1 MSNATISS
9 IGQVNSAG
17 TADALF
23 LKVFSNEV
31 LTQFIRENQMLGMS
45 TVRTLGQGA
54 KSSAFPVTG
63 FVNASYH
70 TAGNEITGQ
79 AIKHNEKIISLDDML
94 LADVFVAEVEELKS
108 AYDVRAEY
116 SRQMGSALA
125 NKVDKHLLSLAIL
138 ASRVSTPNVTGG
150 NVGSEI
156 TDADCH
162 TNATSLI
169 DSVFEAIQ
177 KLDEN
182 NVPSDGRVCIVR
194 PDQYYQLA
202 NVDKL
207 VNRDFSRDNGDFGK
221 GTVLS
226 IGGVPIVKSNTAQE
240 VFATDLSSA
249 ISGTNN
255 TYNGDFTHTFAV
267 VMHNSAIGTIKR
279 KDLVMESTYD
289 ARRIGTLMTA
299 RMLMG
304 SNILRP
310 ESCVSI
316 KKA

>member
-9 IGQVNSAG
+9 IGQVNSSG

-31 LTQFIRENQMLGMS
+31 LSQFVRENQMLGMS
-45 TVRTLGQGA
+45 TVRTIAQG
-54 KSSAFPVTG
+54 KSATFPVTG
-63 FVNASYH
+63 TVTAGYH

-79 AIKHNEKIISLDDML
+79 AIKHNERIINLDDML
-94 LADVFVAEVEELKS
+94 LADVFVAEVEELKNH
-108 AYDVRAEY
+108 YDVRAEY
-116 SRQMGSALA
+116 SRQMASALS

-138 ASRVSTPNVTGG
+138 ASAVTTPNVTGG

-156 TDADCH
+156 IDADAN

-169 DSVFEAIQ
+169 SSVFEAIQ

-182 NVPSDGRVCIVR
+182 NVPTEGRVCIVA

-226 IGGVPIVKSNTAQE
+226 IGGVPIVKSNTAVE
-240 VFATDLSSA
+240 VFGQDLSSA

-255 TYNGDFTHTFAV
+255 TYTGDFSNHYAV
-267 VMHNSAIGTIKR
+267 VMHRSAIGTVKR

-289 ARRIGTLMTA
+289 PRRIGTLMTG

-304 SNILRP
+304 SGILRP
-310 ESCVSI
+310 ESAVSI
-316 KKA
+316 KTA

>member
-17 TADALF
+17 DANALF

-31 LTQFIRENQMLGMS
+31 LTQFIRENQMLGMT

-63 FVNASYH
+63 FVSANYH

-79 AIKHNEKIISLDDML
+79 AIKHNEKVINLDDML
-94 LADVFVAEVEELKS
+94 LADVFVAEVEELKNH
-108 AYDVRAEY
+108 YDVRAEY
-116 SRQMGSALA
+116 SRQMASALA

-138 ASRVSTPNVTGG
+138 ASRVTTPNVTGG

-156 TDADCH
+156 TDADAN

-182 NVPSDGRVCIVR
+182 NVPSEGRVCVVR

-240 VFATDLSSA
+240 VFATDLSAS

-255 TYNGDFTHTFAV
+255 TYNGDFSNTFAV

-289 ARRIGTLMTA
+289 PRRIGTLMTG
-299 RMLMG
+299 RMLLG
-304 SNILRP
+304 HGILRP
-310 ESCVSI
+310 ESAISI
-316 KKA
+316 KTA

>member
-23 LKVFSNEV
+23 LKVFSGEV
-31 LTQFIRENQMLGMS
+31 LSTFAKENLMLGMT
-45 TVRTLGQGA
+45 TVRTISNG
-54 KSSAFPVTG
+54 KSAQFPVTG
-63 FVNASYH
+63 TVSANYH

-79 AIKHNEKIISLDDML
+79 AIKHNEKVINIDDML
-94 LADVFVAEVEELKS
+94 LADAFVAEIEELKNH
-108 AYDVRAEY
+108 YDVRSIY
-116 SRQMGSALA
+116 SKEMGQALA
-125 NKVDKHLLSLAIL
+125 SKVDTHLLSLAIL
-138 ASRVSTPNVTGG
+138 ASQASANISGG
-150 NVGSEI
+150 NGGTEI
-156 TDADCH
+156 TDADAN

-169 DSVFEAIQ
+169 SSVFEAIQ

-182 NVPSDGRVCIVR
+182 NVPTAGRVCIVA

-207 VNRDFSRDNGDFGK
+207 VNRDFSSDNGDFGK

-226 IGGVPIVKSNTAQE
+226 IGGVPIVKSNTAVN
-240 VFATDLSSA
+240 VFGTDLSSA

-255 TYNGDFTHTFAV
+255 TYNGDFSNHYAV
-267 VMHNSAIGTIKR
+267 VMHSSAIGTVKL

-289 ARRIGTLMTA
+289 ARRLGTLMTA
-299 RMLMG
+299 RMALG
-304 SNILRP
+304 HGILRP
-310 ESCVSI
+310 ESAVSI
-316 KKA
+316 KTA

>member
-9 IGQVNSAG
+9 IGQVNSSG

-23 LKVFSNEV
+23 LKVFSGEV
-31 LTQFIRENQMLGMS
+31 LSTFQKENLMLGMS
-45 TVRTLGQGA
+45 TVRTISSG
-54 KSSAFPVTG
+54 KSAQFPVTG
-63 FVNASYH
+63 TVSANYH

-79 AIKHNEKIISLDDML
+79 AIKHNEKVITLDDML

-138 ASRVSTPNVTGG
+138 ASRVTTPNVTGG
-150 NVGSEI
+150 NVGAEI
-156 TDADCH
+156 TDADAN

-240 VFATDLSSA
+240 VFATDLSAS

-255 TYNGDFTHTFAV
+255 TYNGDFSNTFAV

-289 ARRIGTLMTA
+289 PRRIGTLMTA

-310 ESCVSI
+310 ESVVSI
-316 KKA
+316 KTA

>member
-9 IGQVNSAG
+9 IGQVNSSG

-31 LTQFIRENQMLGMS
+31 LSQFTRENQMLGMS
-45 TVRTLGQGA
+45 TVRTIANG
-54 KSSAFPVTG
+54 KSATFPVTG
-63 FVNASYH
+63 TVTAGYH

-79 AIKHNEKIISLDDML
+79 AIKHNEKIINLDDML
-94 LADVFVAEVEELKS
+94 LADVFVAEVEELKNH
-108 AYDVRAEY
+108 YDVRAEY
-116 SRQMGSALA
+116 SRQMASALS

-138 ASRVSTPNVTGG
+138 ASQASATITGTNG
-150 NVGSEI
+150 GDEI
-156 TDADCH
+156 TDADAN

-169 DSVFEAIQ
+169 SSVFEAIQ
-177 KLDEN
+177 KLDEK
-182 NVPSDGRVCIVR
+182 NVPTEGRVCIVA

-226 IGGVPIVKSNTAQE
+226 IGGVPIVKSNTAVE
-240 VFATDLSSA
+240 VFGQDLSSA

-255 TYNGDFTHTFAV
+255 TYTGDFSNHYAV
-267 VMHNSAIGTIKR
+267 VMHRSAIGTVKR

-289 ARRIGTLMTA
+289 PRRIGTLMTG

-304 SNILRP
+304 SGILRP
-310 ESCVSI
+310 ESAVSI
-316 KKA
+316 KTA

>member
-9 IGQVNSAG
+9 IGQVNSSG

-31 LTQFIRENQMLGMS
+31 LSQFIRENQMLGMS
-45 TVRTLGQGA
+45 TVRTINAG
-54 KSSAFPVTG
+54 KSSSFPVTG
-63 FVNASYH
+63 TVASSYH

-79 AIKHNEKIISLDDML
+79 AIKHNEKVINIDNML
-94 LADVFVAEVEELKS
+94 LADAFVAEVEELKS
-108 AYDVRAEY
+108 HYDVRSEY
-116 SRQMGSALA
+116 ARQMASALS
-125 NKVDKHLLSLAIL
+125 NTVDKHLLSLAIL
-138 ASRVSTPNVTGG
+138 ASQGSATITGTNG
-150 NVGSEI
+150 GAEI
-156 TDADCH
+156 TDSDAN

-169 DSVFEAIQ
+169 GSVFEAIQ
-177 KLDEN
+177 KLDEK
-182 NVPSDGRVCIVR
+182 NVPTEGRVCIVD
-194 PDQYYQLA
+194 PDRYYQLA

-207 VNRDFSRDNGDFGK
+207 VNRDFSKENGDFGK

-226 IGGVPIVKSNTAQE
+226 IGGVPIVKSNTAVG
-240 VFATDLSSA
+240 VFGQNISSVTGA
-249 ISGTNN
+249 NN
-255 TYNGDFTHTFAV
+255 TYHGNFTNHVAV
-267 VMHNSAIGTIKR
+267 VMHRSAIGTVKR

-299 RMLMG
+299 RTLMG

>member
-23 LKVFSNEV
+23 LKVFSGEV
-31 LTQFIRENQMLGMS
+31 LSTFAKENLMLGMT
-45 TVRTLGQGA
+45 TVRTISNG
-54 KSSAFPVTG
+54 KSAQFPVTG
-63 FVNASYH
+63 TVSANYH

-79 AIKHNEKIISLDDML
+79 AIKHNEKVINIDDML
-94 LADVFVAEVEELKS
+94 LADAFVAEIEELKNH
-108 AYDVRAEY
+108 YDVRSIY
-116 SRQMGSALA
+116 SKEMGQALA
-125 NKVDKHLLSLAIL
+125 SKVDTHLLSLAIL
-138 ASRVSTPNVTGG
+138 ASQASANISGG
-150 NVGSEI
+150 NGGTEI
-156 TDADCH
+156 TDADAN

-169 DSVFEAIQ
+169 SSVFEAIQ

-182 NVPSDGRVCIVR
+182 NVPTAGRVCIVA

-207 VNRDFSRDNGDFGK
+207 VNRDFSSDNGDFGK

-226 IGGVPIVKSNTAQE
+226 IGGVPIVKSNTAVN
-240 VFATDLSSA
+240 VFGTDLSSA

-255 TYNGDFTHTFAV
+255 TYNGDFSNHHAV
-267 VMHNSAIGTIKR
+267 VMHSSAIGTVKL

-289 ARRIGTLMTA
+289 ARRLGTLMTA
-299 RMLMG
+299 RMALG
-304 SNILRP
+304 HGILRP
-310 ESCVSI
+310 ESVVSI
-316 KKA
+316 KTA

>member
-17 TADALF
+17 ANDALF

-31 LTQFIRENQMLGMS
+31 LSQFIKENKMLGLS
-45 TVRTLGQGA
+45 TVRTINQG
-54 KSSAFPVTG
+54 KSATFPITG
-63 FVNASYH
+63 TVSSSYH

-79 AIKHNEKIISLDDML
+79 AVKHNERIINLDDML
-94 LADVFVAEVEELKS
+94 LADVFVAEIEELKNH
-108 AYDVRAEY
+108 YDVRAEY
-116 SRQMGSALA
+116 SRQMASALS
-125 NKVDKHLLSLAIL
+125 NTVDKHLLSLAIL
-138 ASRVSTPNVTGG
+138 ASQASANISGG
-150 NVGSEI
+150 IAGTEI
-156 TDADCH
+156 VDADAN

-169 DSVFEAIQ
+169 ESIFEAIQ

-182 NVPSDGRVCIVR
+182 NVPSDGRVAIVA

-207 VNRDFSRDNGDFGK
+207 VNRDFSSNNGDFSK

-226 IGGVPIVKSNTAQE
+226 IGGVPVVKSNTATE
-240 VFATDLSSA
+240 VFGTDLSAS

-255 TYNGDFTHTFAV
+255 TYNGDFSNHHCV
-267 VMHNSAIGTIKR
+267 VMHRSAIGSVKR

-304 SNILRP
+304 SGILRP
-310 ESCVSI
+310 ESAVSI
-316 KKA
+316 KTA

>member
-31 LTQFIRENQMLGMS
+31 LSQFVRENQMLGMS
-45 TVRTLGQGA
+45 TVRTIAQG
-54 KSSAFPVTG
+54 KSSTFPVTG
-63 FVNASYH
+63 SVNASYH
-70 TAGNEITGQ
+70 VAGNEITGQ
-79 AIKHNEKIISLDDML
+79 AIKHNEKIINLDDML
-94 LADVFVAEVEELKS
+94 LADVFVAEVEELKNH
-108 AYDVRAEY
+108 YDVRAEY
-116 SRQMGSALA
+116 SRQMASALS

-138 ASRVSTPNVTGG
+138 ASQGSANVTGG
-150 NVGSEI
+150 NGGDEI
-156 TDADCH
+156 TDADAN

-169 DSVFEAIQ
+169 SSVFEAIQ
-177 KLDEN
+177 KLDEK
-182 NVPSDGRVCIVR
+182 NVPTEGRVCIVA

-207 VNRDFSRDNGDFGK
+207 VNRDFSRENGDFGK

-226 IGGVPIVKSNTAQE
+226 IGGVPIVKSNTATE
-240 VFATDLSSA
+240 VFGQDLSASITGA
-249 ISGTNN
+249 NN
-255 TYNGDFTHTFAV
+255 TYTGDFSNHYAV
-267 VMHNSAIGTIKR
+267 VMHRSAIGTVKR

-289 ARRIGTLMTA
+289 PRRIGTLMTG

-304 SNILRP
+304 SGILRP
-310 ESCVSI
+310 ESAVSI
-316 KKA
+316 KTA

>member
-31 LTQFIRENQMLGMS
+31 LSQFIRENQLLGMS
-45 TVRTLGQGA
+45 TVRTINQG
-54 KSSAFPVTG
+54 KSATFPVTG
-63 FVNASYH
+63 TVTASYH
-70 TAGNEITGQ
+70 TAGAEITGQ
-79 AIKHNEKIISLDDML
+79 AIKHNEKIINLDDML

-108 AYDVRAEY
+108 HYDVRAEY
-116 SRQMGSALA
+116 SRQMASALS

-138 ASRVSTPNVTGG
+138 ASKVTTPNVTGG
-150 NVGSEI
+150 KVGAEI
-156 TDADCH
+156 TDADCN

-169 DSVFEAIQ
+169 SSVFEAIQ

-182 NVPSDGRVCIVR
+182 NVPTEGRVCIVA

-207 VNRDFSRDNGDFGK
+207 VNRDFSKENGDFGK

-226 IGGVPIVKSNTAQE
+226 IGGVPIVKSNTATE
-240 VFATDLSSA
+240 VYNTDLSAS

-255 TYNGDFTHTFAV
+255 TYNADFSNYHAV
-267 VMHNSAIGTIKR
+267 VMHKSAIGTVKR
-279 KDLVMESTYD
+279 KDLVMETTYD
-289 ARRIGTLMTA
+289 PRRIGSLITG

-304 SNILRP
+304 SGILRP
-310 ESCVSI
+310 ESAVSI
-316 KKA
+316 KTA

>member
-45 TVRTLGQGA
+45 TVRTLNQGA

-63 FVNASYH
+63 FVSANYH
-70 TAGNEITGQ
+70 TAGNEI
-79 AIKHNEKIISLDDML
+79 
-94 LADVFVAEVEELKS
+94 EELKNH
-108 AYDVRAEY
+108 YDVRAEY
-116 SRQMGSALA
+116 SRQMASALA

-138 ASRVSTPNVTGG
+138 ASRVTTPNVTGG

-207 VNRDFSRDNGDFGK
+207 VNRDFSKDNGDFGK

-240 VFATDLSSA
+240 VYATDLSSA

-267 VMHNSAIGTIKR
+267 VMHKSAVGTIKR

-289 ARRIGTLMTA
+289 PRRIGSLMTA
-299 RMLMG
+299 RMLLG
-304 SNILRP
+304 HGILRP

>member
-1 MSNATISS
+1 MAHY
-9 IGQVNSAG
+9 A
-17 TADALF
+17 
-23 LKVFSNEV
+23 
-31 LTQFIRENQMLGMS
+31 
-45 TVRTLGQGA
+45 
-54 KSSAFPVTG
+54 
-63 FVNASYH
+63 
-70 TAGNEITGQ
+70 
-79 AIKHNEKIISLDDML
+79 
-94 LADVFVAEVEELKS
+94 
-108 AYDVRAEY
+108 
-116 SRQMGSALA
+116 
-125 NKVDKHLLSLAIL
+125 
-138 ASRVSTPNVTGG
+138 
-150 NVGSEI
+150 
-156 TDADCH
+156 
-162 TNATSLI
+162 
-169 DSVFEAIQ
+169 

-207 VNRDFSRDNGDFGK
+207 VNRDFSRDNGDFGR

-267 VMHNSAIGTIKR
+267 VMHNSAIGSIKR

-289 ARRIGTLMTA
+289 PRRIGTLMTA

>member
-17 TADALF
+17 ANDALF

-31 LTQFIRENQMLGMS
+31 LSQFIKENKMLGLS
-45 TVRTLGQGA
+45 TVRTINQG
-54 KSSAFPVTG
+54 KSATFPITG
-63 FVNASYH
+63 TVSSSYH

-79 AIKHNEKIISLDDML
+79 AVKHNERIITLDDML
-94 LADVFVAEVEELKS
+94 LADVFVAEIEELKNH
-108 AYDVRAEY
+108 YDVRAEY
-116 SRQMGSALA
+116 SRQMASALS
-125 NKVDKHLLSLAIL
+125 NTVDKHLLSLAIL
-138 ASRVSTPNVTGG
+138 ASQASANISGG
-150 NVGSEI
+150 IAGTEI
-156 TDADCH
+156 VDADAN

-169 DSVFEAIQ
+169 ESIFEAIQ

-182 NVPSDGRVCIVR
+182 NVPSDGRVAIVA

-207 VNRDFSRDNGDFGK
+207 VNRDFSSNNGDFSK

-226 IGGVPIVKSNTAQE
+226 IGGVPVVKSNTATE
-240 VFATDLSSA
+240 VFGTDLSAS

-255 TYNGDFTHTFAV
+255 TYNGDFSNHHCV
-267 VMHNSAIGTIKR
+267 VMHRSAIGSVKR

-304 SNILRP
+304 SGILRP
-310 ESCVSI
+310 ESAVSI
-316 KKA
+316 KTA

>member
-9 IGQVNSAG
+9 IGQVNSSG

-31 LTQFIRENQMLGMS
+31 LSQFSRENQMLGMS
-45 TVRTLGQGA
+45 TVRTIANG
-54 KSSAFPVTG
+54 KSATFPVTG
-63 FVNASYH
+63 TVTAGYH

-79 AIKHNEKIISLDDML
+79 AIKHNEKIINLDDML
-94 LADVFVAEVEELKS
+94 LADVFVAEVEELKNH
-108 AYDVRAEY
+108 YDVRAEY
-116 SRQMGSALA
+116 SRQMASALS

-138 ASRVSTPNVTGG
+138 ASQASATITGTNG
-150 NVGSEI
+150 GDEI
-156 TDADCH
+156 TDADAN

-169 DSVFEAIQ
+169 GSVFEAIQ
-177 KLDEN
+177 KLDEK
-182 NVPSDGRVCIVR
+182 NVPTEGRVCIVA

-221 GTVLS
+221 GTVLR
-226 IGGVPIVKSNTAQE
+226 IGGVPIVKSNTAVE
-240 VFATDLSSA
+240 VFGQDLSSA

-255 TYNGDFTHTFAV
+255 TYTGDFSNHFAV
-267 VMHNSAIGTIKR
+267 VMHRSAIGTVKR

-289 ARRIGTLMTA
+289 PRRIGTLMTG

-304 SNILRP
+304 SGILRP
-310 ESCVSI
+310 ESAVSI
-316 KKA
+316 KTA